1 MQIAM
6 EKTKFVG
13 VSWVF
18 AVKNSGKS
26 FMQRGPGERVVL
38 YQVSRTSQR
47 RRICVVQR
55 K

>member
-6 EKTKFVG
+6 KKKIAG

-26 FMQRGPGERVVL
+26 VMQRGQGVL
-38 YQVSRTSQR
+38 
-47 RRICVVQR
+47 
-55 K
+55 